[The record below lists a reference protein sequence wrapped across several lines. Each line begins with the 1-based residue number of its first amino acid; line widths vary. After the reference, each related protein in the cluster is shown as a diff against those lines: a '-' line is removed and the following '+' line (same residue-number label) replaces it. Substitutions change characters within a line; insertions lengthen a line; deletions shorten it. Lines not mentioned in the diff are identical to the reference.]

1 MINLNS
7 LLSGIKIT
15 LEMDLWAFLKGIIL
29 IMLIEI
35 KKIPVH
41 CGQHHS
47 LDRASGTS
55 KLSIHL
61 FSSCSLLWVSYDQI
75 SQSLATATFPS

>member
-1 MINLNS
+1 MVINLNS

-35 KKIPVH
+35 KKYLSTVGSVIP
-41 CGQHHS
+41 
-47 LDRASGTS
+47 
-55 KLSIHL
+55 
-61 FSSCSLLWVSYDQI
+61 
-75 SQSLATATFPS
+75 